1 MCVFVCL
8 LGWLVVCLFVFFVLL
23 FVCLFVCV
31 CVCLFV
37 CVFVCLFVCFLFCF
51 VCLFVCA
58 CACATSVQPVGNLWA
73 SGFSVG
79 DWKIGI
85 TKMARQAEG
94 LLFLSQLAQRPKVP
108 FDPLGLGSLEII

>member
-1 MCVFVCL
+1 
-8 LGWLVVCLFVFFVLL
+8 
-23 FVCLFVCV
+23 
-31 CVCLFV
+31 
-37 CVFVCLFVCFLFCF
+37 LFCF

>member
-1 MCVFVCL
+1 
-8 LGWLVVCLFVFFVLL
+8 
-23 FVCLFVCV
+23 
-31 CVCLFV
+31 
-37 CVFVCLFVCFLFCF
+37 
-51 VCLFVCA
+51 
-58 CACATSVQPVGNLWA
+58 VGNLWA